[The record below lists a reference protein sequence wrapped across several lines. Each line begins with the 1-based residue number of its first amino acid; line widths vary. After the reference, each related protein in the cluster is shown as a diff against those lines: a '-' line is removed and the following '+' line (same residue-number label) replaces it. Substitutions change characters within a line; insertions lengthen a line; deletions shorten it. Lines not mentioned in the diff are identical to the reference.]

1 MFRAIAELVLIAFTA
16 SSVPSMT
23 FADAIDDT
31 IAVPAI
37 TADQSAMLPDRLLDC
52 TLSRITNFDP
62 DRDQRP
68 GDFTFEGRHNF
79 KLFLPAIPV
88 RTAEPPAS
96 TAAPEPVDP
105 RTRIVADPDGLAREA
120 PIRFDRVVDYWPERV
135 EMTAPISNVAVKLI
149 IVTPID
155 LQRKTADLFM
165 ANANDAVTWDHDRL
179 YSGQCRVVAGS
190 DAVKAAT

>member
-1 MFRAIAELVLIAFTA
+1 MVRAIAELMLFAFIASLPSQTSVGDTA
-16 SSVPSMT
+16 PVN
-23 FADAIDDT
+23 A
-31 IAVPAI
+31 
-37 TADQSAMLPDRLLDC
+37 TATDRPAMLPDRLLDC
-52 TLSRITNFDP
+52 TLRRITNFDP
-62 DRDQRP
+62 NRNQGP
-68 GDFTFEGRHNF
+68 GDFTFEGRHRF

-88 RTAEPPAS
+88 RTTEPPAS
-96 TAAPEPVDP
+96 TSPPEPVDP

-120 PIRFDRVVDYWPERV
+120 PIRFDRVVDYWPDRV

-179 YSGQCRVVAGS
+179 YSGSCSVVAGPA
-190 DAVKAAT
+190 AVRAAA